1 MKTVKIS
8 AYYAILLAL
17 IALICT
23 ALSTGIYLL
32 TKSKIE
38 DEINKQRQAL
48 LPEVVPQAY
57 FDNPPSENVSVQ
69 TVKNYVLSVLIAFC
83 IATKNNQ
90 KTAYAFKTVAPDGYA
105 ERIRSRHNTDRH
117 DLRSTGA

>member
-48 LPEVVPQAY
+48 LLEVVPQAY
-57 FDNPPSENVSVQ
+57 FDNPLSENCQRPNSE
-69 TVKNYVLSVLIAFC
+69 NYVLSVLIAFVLPLR
-83 IATKNNQ
+83 IIKN
-90 KTAYAFKTVAPDGYA
+90 G
-105 ERIRSRHNTDRH
+105 
-117 DLRSTGA
+117 LCL